1 MKVNVDRRKYHIKAG
16 DTVYVTTGK
25 EKGRTGKV
33 RKVLTGEDKVI
44 VENLNMVKRH
54 SKPTQKNPAGGI
66 VDKELGI
73 HISNIMF
80 YDKKNNEPVKIG
92 FKIKDDGK
100 KVRINKKT
108 GEEV

>member
-1 MKVNVDRRKYHIKAG
+1 MAPARSKKKYYIKTG

-33 RKVLTGEDKVI
+33 RSVLTSEEKVI

-54 SKPTQKNPAGGI
+54 SRPTQKNPAGGI
-66 VDKELGI
+66 IEKESGI
-73 HISNIMF
+73 HISNVML
-80 YDKKNNEPVKIG
+80 YDNDKKQPVKVG
-92 FKIKDDGK
+92 YKIKEDGK
-100 KVRINKKT
+100 KVRVNRKT